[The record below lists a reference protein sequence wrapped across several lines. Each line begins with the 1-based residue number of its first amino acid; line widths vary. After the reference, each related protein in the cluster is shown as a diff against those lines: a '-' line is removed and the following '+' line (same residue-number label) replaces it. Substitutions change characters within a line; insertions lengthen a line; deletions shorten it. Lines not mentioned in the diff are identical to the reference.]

1 MNNMSIV
8 TVVGYIAIGLGCG
21 FLGAQAKD
29 KKELA
34 QNLAATLLVMTGMFG
49 VITA

>member
-1 MNNMSIV
+1 MSAI
-8 TVVGYIAIGLGCG
+8 TIIGYIAIGLGAG

-29 KKELA
+29 NKELA
-34 QNLAATLLVMTGMFG
+34 QNLAATILVMTGMFG